1 MKRKTRTT
9 SRLRAF
15 IENESSALV
24 TTLRVYLA
32 RAGLVESPDDLLNDV
47 IVEALEHEDRFV
59 PTGEPRAW
67 MLGIAANLIR
77 RRQVDRAKR
86 EQREPLIRDLVADD
100 ASDDELFDHLCA
112 LADDPYEHDDEIAA
126 LVSTLSLDDQRV
138 IRLAILAD
146 MDGDSLAR
154 ELAITPGAAWVRL
167 HRALMRLRT
176 IYVANKGKAKEDA

>member
-1 MKRKTRTT
+1 MKRQ

-15 IENESSALV
+15 IESESSALIG
-24 TTLRVYLA
+24 TLRMYLA
-32 RAGLVESPDDLLNDV
+32 RSGLSDLPLDAAAHDLLNDV
-47 IVEALEHEDRFV
+47 VVEALEHEDRFV
-59 PTGEPRAW
+59 VTGEPRAW

-77 RRQVDRAKR
+77 RRQAERVKR

-112 LADDPYEHDDEIAA
+112 LADNPYEHDDEIAA
-126 LVSTLSLDDQRV
+126 LVSLLSPGDQHV

-154 ELAITPGAAWVRL
+154 ELAITPGAARVRL
-167 HRALMRLRT
+167 HRALIRLRAV
-176 IYVANKGKAKEDA
+176 YGKAKEKDDA